1 MPAIHSEFSCV
12 GKLSHWIQEV
22 TLSALL
28 SLRTSST
35 RVKAIWEVFILA
47 VSALHWLTQRGA
59 LRVLE

>member
-12 GKLSHWIQEV
+12 GKLSHWIQDV

-35 RVKAIWEVFILA
+35 RVRAIWEVFILA
-47 VSALHWLTQRGA
+47 VSALLWLREKCLLFGK
-59 LRVLE
+59 